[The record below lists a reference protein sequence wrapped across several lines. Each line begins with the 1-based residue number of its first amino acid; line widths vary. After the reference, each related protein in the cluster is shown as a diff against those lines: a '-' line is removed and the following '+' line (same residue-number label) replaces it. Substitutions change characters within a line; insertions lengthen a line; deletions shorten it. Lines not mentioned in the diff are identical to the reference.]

1 MRGLGGERWGP
12 KVPKVPAESP
22 KLGRA
27 ALLQTKGLERF
38 EKRSNGQLG
47 RRCERFFFGFFQ
59 LWNELICRVDVR
71 VKNIMFCFGIP
82 HGSKEDPRNLRDI
95 ICRYMSNEPRCRI
108 SPDNSSVVEE
118 PLLPIVNRQVMSLNF
133 FDAESLYK
141 ICQLVRT
148 FEHR

>member
-1 MRGLGGERWGP
+1 MR
-12 KVPKVPAESP
+12 KV
-22 KLGRA
+22 
-27 ALLQTKGLERF
+27 
-38 EKRSNGQLG
+38 
-47 RRCERFFFGFFQ
+47 FFRFFQ